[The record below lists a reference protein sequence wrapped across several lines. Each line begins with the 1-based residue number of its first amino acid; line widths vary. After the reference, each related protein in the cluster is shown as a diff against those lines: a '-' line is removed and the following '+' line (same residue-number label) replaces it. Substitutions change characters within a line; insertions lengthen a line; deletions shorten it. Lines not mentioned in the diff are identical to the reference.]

1 MEYKENNLTI
11 DSYCALRESVGW
23 NNFCVEQIKEV
34 LKNSIYDIVASEEE
48 NAVGMGRLIGDGLYY
63 TIVDIVVAPKFQGKG
78 IGTSIVNHI
87 MNYIVEN
94 IPKGGRVSVQLIS
107 EKGKEPFYEKLGF
120 ETIPN
125 DNCGSGMKKIINN
138 N

>member
-1 MEYKENNLTI
+1 
-11 DSYCALRESVGW
+11 
-23 NNFCVEQIKEV
+23 
-34 LKNSIYDIVASEEE
+34 
-48 NAVGMGRLIGDGLYY
+48 MGRLIGDGLYY
-63 TIVDIVVAPKFQGKG
+63 TIVDIVVAPEFQGKG

-87 MNYIVEN
+87 MNYIGEN

-125 DNCGSGMKKIINN
+125 DNCGSGMNKIINN